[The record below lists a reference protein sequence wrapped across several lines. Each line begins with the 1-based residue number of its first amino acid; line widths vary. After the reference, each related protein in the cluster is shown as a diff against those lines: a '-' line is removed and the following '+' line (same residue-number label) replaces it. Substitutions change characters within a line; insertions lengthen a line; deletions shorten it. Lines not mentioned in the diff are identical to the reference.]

1 MREDLTAGQT
11 LDIGDEA
18 VARKK
23 EEDGGKIEQDGV
35 VVDLLASVVSQLHTV
50 QGHYFW
56 SYF

>member
-1 MREDLTAGQT
+1 MREDLTTGQI
-11 LDIGDEA
+11 LDIGEEA
-18 VARKK
+18 VAGKK
-23 EEDGGKIEQDGV
+23 EDVGKIEQDGV